1 MFGLGLPEILI
12 LALIAGILLFGSKK
26 MVDLAR
32 STGRLTGEFKK
43 GRMEMEKELREAE
56 KEIRDTEEPKR
67 EDHKEFKSDSE
78 ESKV

>member
-12 LALIAGILLFGSKK
+12 LLLIAGILLFGSKT

-43 GRMEMEKELREAE
+43 GRMEMEKELRETE
-56 KEIRDTEEPKR
+56 KEMKEMEDSDKKEEK
-67 EDHKEFKSDSE
+67 
-78 ESKV
+78 